1 VILADAVYMTT
12 ATRTKQEAVQALPLG
27 IAVLCGDCATPVP
40 LVLFVA
46 DRGPARQV
54 RCPGCDHDV
63 VLRDS
68 W

>member
-1 VILADAVYMTT
+1 MTT
-12 ATRTKQEAVQALPLG
+12 AVRTKQEAVQALPLG
-27 IAVLCGDCATPVP
+27 IAVLCQVCATPVP

-46 DRGPARQV
+46 ARSPRRQV
-54 RCPGCDHDV
+54 RCPGCDSDV

>member
-1 VILADAVYMTT
+1 MSGAV
-12 ATRTKQEAVQALPLG
+12 RTKQEAVQALPLG
-27 IAVLCGDCATPVP
+27 IAVLCHRCATPVP

-46 DRGPARQV
+46 ARTPARQV

-63 VLRDS
+63 VLRDA

>member
-1 VILADAVYMTT
+1 MADAVTVTT
-12 ATRTKQEAVQALPLG
+12 AMRTKQEAVQALPLG
-27 IAVLCGDCATPVP
+27 IAVLCSGCATPVP

-46 DRGPARQV
+46 ARTPVRQV
-54 RCPGCDHDV
+54 RCPGCDIDV

>member
-1 VILADAVYMTT
+1 MADAVCMTT
-12 ATRTKQEAVQALPLG
+12 AVRTKQEAVQALPLG
-27 IAVLCGDCATPVP
+27 IAVLCRDCATPVP

-46 DRGPARQV
+46 ERSPVRQV
-54 RCPGCDHDV
+54 RCPGCERDV

>member
-1 VILADAVYMTT
+1 MLSLMT
-12 ATRTKQEAVQALPLG
+12 APARTKQEAVQALPLG
-27 IAVLCGDCATPVP
+27 IAVLCANCATPVP

-46 DRGPARQV
+46 HRSPARQV